1 MNIKTRIATQ
11 CDNLFC
17 GILRVAGYAPTLYN
31 GTIKQSDTMTAA
43 TYQAD
48 LLSPG
53 TEYNG
58 WTNYE
63 TWNVGL
69 WLNGD
74 EGLYDIARRA
84 LDYDHLVEM
93 LTCIGSDTTG
103 DGVRWDDPKVNA
115 VEIDEMLRISSMT
128 TFIVWVCVSILIY
141 IFIKNFKNN
150 A

>member
-1 MNIKTRIATQ
+1 MVMNIKTRIATQ

-31 GTIKQSDTMTAA
+31 NNSQTNQIMTTA
-43 TYQAD
+43 TYQAN
-48 LLSPG
+48 LLDQD

-69 WLNGD
+69 WLGGD
-74 EGLYDIARRA
+74 AGLYDIARRA
-84 LDYDHLVEM
+84 LDYDHLLEM
-93 LTCIGSDTTG
+93 LSMLGSETTG

-115 VEIDEMLRISSMT
+115 VEIDEMLQED
-128 TFIVWVCVSILIY
+128 F
-141 IFIKNFKNN
+141 
-150 A
+150 